1 MGKVTALGNRSA
13 LIRFD
18 SQRGASVNKE
28 TALFRSN
35 TLLVL
40 VFFLALWGVAPHASA
55 ADNVSGRAPERVV
68 REGIAMEFSYEPSG
82 KKDGGKILEAEY
94 AQVWFRLTDEATGR
108 SGLALEYLVED
119 RDVPAGD
126 NVSLR
131 FRLADSV
138 TGSGKAGLND
148 VTM

>member
-1 MGKVTALGNRSA
+1 MVPGVREGLHGQPSGARKEHPAAGEYDVAFFL
-13 LIRFD
+13 D
-18 SQRGASVNKE
+18 SQRIVQC
-28 TALFRSN
+28 FRAAAESN
-35 TLLVL
+35 
-40 VFFLALWGVAPHASA
+40 
-55 ADNVSGRAPERVV
+55 PEIR
-68 REGIAMEFSYEPSG
+68 
-82 KKDGGKILEAEY
+82 
-94 AQVWFRLTDEATGR
+94 TGR
-108 SGLALEYLVED
+108 TGLALEYLVED

>member
-1 MGKVTALGNRSA
+1 
-13 LIRFD
+13 
-18 SQRGASVNKE
+18 
-28 TALFRSN
+28 
-35 TLLVL
+35 
-40 VFFLALWGVAPHASA
+40 
-55 ADNVSGRAPERVV
+55 
-68 REGIAMEFSYEPSG
+68 
-82 KKDGGKILEAEY
+82 
-94 AQVWFRLTDEATGR
+94 
-108 SGLALEYLVED
+108 LALEYLVED